1 VRPLYAAT
9 LEEVSIVAAR
19 GNPDLE
25 ALGQFVRERRQA
37 LGLTQTQFAERVGW
51 VQERVSLIENA
62 KYGLPSLPA
71 LVRMAESLDVSLAV
85 LLDAVGYGTMVPN
98 DSTSGTP
105 ATSVALQYALQQ
117 LLTIE
122 TNSLKEAMDQA
133 SDIVAQAMGADK
145 VDAFMHDPTS
155 ESLVA
160 MGTSN
165 TSMGHLQKQLGLDF
179 MPIANGGRTVEVFQK
194 GKPYSNGHADE
205 DPEMLVG
212 VIQALKVRSM
222 IAIPLRVDNE
232 IQGVLSAE
240 SSEANRFGT
249 EEEQF
254 FDATARWV
262 AMVAHRTQLSESLA
276 RGVAEEARR
285 LAAEELITLLAHD
298 LGNALTPI
306 KGRLQMLARRSQR
319 EGRDRD
325 LTDVQDISRSVGRV
339 QRIISDL
346 LDVSRLEEGIFSLSC
361 ARVDLV
367 ALIEEVVQERLSV
380 WSSIIFHRLDEL
392 VIDVDA
398 SRISQ
403 VLENLINNATH
414 HAPEGSA
421 IVVGMKVEN
430 RHDGSWAVVT
440 VQDEGPGIP
449 PDVMPR
455 LFTRFASGPHSTGLG
470 LGLYLARSIAEA
482 HGGTLTVES
491 TGTSGTTFSLALPM
505 TE

>member
-1 VRPLYAAT
+1 MWSHS
-9 LEEVSIVAAR
+9 EEVSIVAAS

-37 LGLTQTQFAERVGW
+37 LGLTQTQFAQRVGW

-71 LVRMAESLDVSLAV
+71 LVHMAQALEVSLAV
-85 LLDAVGYGTMVPN
+85 LLDAAGYGTMF
-98 DSTSGTP
+98 P
-105 ATSVALQYALQQ
+105 ADPAAGASPANVALQYALQQ

-133 SDIVAQAMGADK
+133 SDVVAQAMGADK

-155 ESLVA
+155 ESLIA
-160 MGTSN
+160 LGTSN
-165 TSMGHLQKQLGLDF
+165 TPMGHLQKQLGLDF
-179 MPIANGGRTVEVFQK
+179 MPIANGGRTVEVFQT
-194 GKPYSNGHADE
+194 GERYSNGHADD
-205 DPEMLVG
+205 DPGMLVG

-222 IAIPLRVDNE
+222 IAAPLRVNNE

-240 SSEANRFGT
+240 STEANRFSA

-254 FDATARWV
+254 FDAATRWV
-262 AMVAHRTQLSESLA
+262 GMVAHRTQLSESLA
-276 RGVAEEARR
+276 RGAAEEARR
-285 LAAEELITLLAHD
+285 LAAEELVTLLAHD

-306 KGRLQMLARRSQR
+306 KGRLQMIARRSQR

-325 LTDVQDISRSVGRV
+325 LSDVRDISRSVDRV

-346 LDVSRLEEGIFSLSC
+346 LDASRLEEGIFSLSC
-361 ARVDLV
+361 APVDLV
-367 ALIEEVVQERLSV
+367 ALIEEVAQERRSV
-380 WSSIIFHRLDEL
+380 WPNIATRPIDEL
-392 VIDVDA
+392 IINIDE

-414 HAPEGSA
+414 YAPDGSA
-421 IVVGMKVEN
+421 IVIRVGVET
-430 RHDGSWAVVT
+430 RQDGSWAIVT
-440 VQDEGPGIP
+440 VHDDGPGIP

-482 HGGTLTVES
+482 HGGTLTVDS
-491 TGTSGTTFSLALPM
+491 TGTSGTTFLLALPM
-505 TE
+505 TQ